1 MRPPMFHLRFAR
13 SFQRFAAKTP
23 YCTPSLRLPKRCT
36 MHGRRRRT
44 ATNPKR
50 LRNVMRGLSP
60 PRCASPPSH
69 CGYAFVRPSAERRPP
84 MSHLRYARPFQ
95 RYAAKTPYR
104 TPSPRAPKRR
114 T

>member
-13 SFQRFAAKTP
+13 SFLRFAAKAP

-36 MHGRRRRT
+36 THGRRRRT

-84 MSHLRYARPFQ
+84 KFHQRFARSNPRF
-95 RYAAKTPYR
+95 AAKAPYR
-104 TPSPRAPKRR
+104 TPSQR
-114 T
+114 